1 MYKEPTVKGRKPGL
15 KSMVWTRR
23 KKNTFNQNRMK
34 NQEFKKNEERLRSLQ
49 DNFKVLQHPNH
60 RVPQREEE
68 E

>member
-1 MYKEPTVKGRKPGL
+1 MGFRLT
-15 KSMVWTRR
+15 VWTR
-23 KKNTFNQNRMK
+23 KKKETFNQNRMK

>member
-1 MYKEPTVKGRKPGL
+1 MKGRKPGL
-15 KSMVWTRR
+15 NSMVWTRR

-49 DNFKVLQHPNH
+49 DHFKVLQHPNH